1 MTSKKTP
8 SKETRRG
15 EERRGGSTM
24 QGEADNRQEEK
35 DGKTK
40 GTRGS

>member
-1 MTSKKTP
+1 MTSKKIP
-8 SKETRRG
+8 SKEK
-15 EERRGGSTM
+15 RRGGSTM

>member
-1 MTSKKTP
+1 
-8 SKETRRG
+8 
-15 EERRGGSTM
+15 M

-40 GTRGS
+40 GTRGSGVQARGECEVERCGEKAL